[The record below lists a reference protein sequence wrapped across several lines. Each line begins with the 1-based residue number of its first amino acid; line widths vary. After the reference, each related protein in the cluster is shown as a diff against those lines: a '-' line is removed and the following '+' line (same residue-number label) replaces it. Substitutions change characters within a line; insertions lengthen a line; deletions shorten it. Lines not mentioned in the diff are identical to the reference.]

1 MRALRLFG
9 RGGRSV
15 ERGKFEGALDSS
27 AQRFRVVEPET
38 ERQWQILSATL
49 ARRGGAVATPSRS
62 RFAWMLRP
70 ALGLAVIAGVV
81 VVGLVL
87 RKPATGSSTY
97 ETLRG
102 QQTTLNLADGTEVM
116 INHTSALTV
125 EGMNDT
131 DERRVSLSGE
141 AFFRVRKTGAA
152 FVVAT
157 SVGTVTVLG
166 TEFNVRVRDGR
177 MEVAV
182 VEGNVRVAG
191 GSGGE
196 QRAVR
201 LSAGELTSCDA
212 RGVPDP
218 PTKLRHA
225 SYPGWIHGQL
235 LFERTPLAVACRE
248 LEDHFD
254 IALTLRVPHADDITI
269 TGAMDAKNADL
280 AVATLARLTGA
291 TYSHDRNGYTLR

>member
-9 RGGRSV
+9 RSSRDV
-15 ERGKFEGALDSS
+15 ESREFDGALDSS
-27 AQRFRVVEPET
+27 VQRFRAVEPET
-38 ERQWQILSATL
+38 DRQWRILNAAL
-49 ARRGGAVATPSRS
+49 AGRGGAVATPPRS

-70 ALGLAVIAGVV
+70 AVGLAVIAGVI

-87 RKPATGSSTY
+87 RTPGTETTTY
-97 ETLRG
+97 ETARG

-125 EGMNDT
+125 EGMNDS
-131 DERRVSLSGE
+131 DERRVSLTGE
-141 AFFRVRKTGAA
+141 AFFRVRKTGAP

-166 TEFNVRVRDGR
+166 TAFNVRVRDGR

-182 VEGNVRVAG
+182 VEGSVRVAG

-196 QRAVR
+196 ESNVR
-201 LSAGELTSCDA
+201 LTAGELTSCDA
-212 RGVPDP
+212 RGVPEP
-218 PTKLRHA
+218 PAKLRHA

-235 LFERTPLAVACRE
+235 LFERTPLSAACRE

-254 IALTLRVPHADDITI
+254 IALTLAVPHADDITI
-269 TGAMDAKNADL
+269 TGALDARNADL

-291 TYSHDRNGYTLR
+291 TSSHDQSGYTLR